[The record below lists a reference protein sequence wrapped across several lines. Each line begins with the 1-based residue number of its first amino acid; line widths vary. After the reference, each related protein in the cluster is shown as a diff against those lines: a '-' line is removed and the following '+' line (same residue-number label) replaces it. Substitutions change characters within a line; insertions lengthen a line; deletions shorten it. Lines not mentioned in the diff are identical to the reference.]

1 MPQPSKDILLAN
13 ARASRKN
20 MTSWERKL
28 WYLFL
33 RNYPVKIYKQ
43 HILGP
48 YIADFYCPK
57 ARLVIELD
65 GSQHFMPEGRA
76 SDAQRDAA
84 MAAHGISILRI
95 PNIDIDRCFQ
105 AVCETIHREIQSHTI

>member
-1 MPQPSKDILLAN
+1 MSQPPKDIMLAN
-13 ARASRKN
+13 ARALRRN
-20 MTSWERKL
+20 MTPWERKL

-33 RNYPVKIYKQ
+33 RNYPVKIYRQ

-57 ARLVIELD
+57 ANLVIELD
-65 GSQHFMPEGRA
+65 SSQHFMPEGLA

-84 MAAHGISILRI
+84 MAAHGIAVLRI
-95 PNIDIDRCFQ
+95 PNINIDCHFQ
-105 AVCETIHREIQSHTI
+105 AVCETIHPEIQFHTV